1 MGIMNRRNAVLGWA
15 VWKIAT
21 NVAKTKA
28 RRAVP
33 SGDGSDKPR
42 WVKRAAALAIGFAA
56 TTGAAIALRKALSDD
71 DAPPVV

>member
-1 MGIMNRRNAVLGWA
+1 MGVMNRRNAVLGWA
-15 VWKIAT
+15 VWKIAS

-33 SGDGSDKPR
+33 RGESDKPR
-42 WVKRAAALAIGFAA
+42 WVKRAAAVAIGFAA
-56 TTGAAIALRKALSDD
+56 TTGAAIALRKALSGD

>member
-1 MGIMNRRNAVLGWA
+1 MGIVNRRNAILGWA

-28 RRAVP
+28 KRAVP
-33 SGDGSDKPR
+33 SSGNGDRPR
-42 WVKRAAALAIGFAA
+42 WAKRAAALAIGFAA

-71 DAPPVV
+71 DAPPVL

>member
-21 NVAKTKA
+21 NVARTKA

-33 SGDGSDKPR
+33 SGDSDRPR
-42 WVKRAAALAIGFAA
+42 WIKRAAAVAVGFAA
-56 TTGAAIALRKALSDD
+56 TTGAAIALRKALSGD